1 MYKINELPPSSLL
14 QAFENLADRYGRE
27 CGINDLWQAAMDDD
41 VRFSKDGYITTFKT
55 IQND

>member
-14 QAFENLADRYGRE
+14 MAFEQLADRYGRE
-27 CGINDLWQAAMDDD
+27 CGINDLWNAALLDGIT
-41 VRFSKDGYITTFKT
+41 FTKDGYISTFKT